1 MSPRDAVRVRQAA
14 RAVGLYVAAASA
26 LIVAGGVGILVAV
39 ILSTSRVE
47 GDDGREPGEHGGGW
61 DRPRGDD
68 FVVDVDRILPVVVV
82 LGLLGVLLLTLVA
95 WFAARRSVRPLA
107 ETLRRQRDF
116 VADASHELRTPLTA
130 LSSRIQVL
138 ERRRDRGDPLDETI
152 QALRQ
157 DAALMTD
164 VLTDLLLAAEPGS
177 EGIRGSADA
186 VSCAERAVASL
197 RLLAEEADVRL
208 VVTGPVAQA
217 DQRAEAGPD
226 GSGATAAISPTTLT
240 RVLVALIDNAI
251 QHSPPGATV
260 TISVAASEPRG
271 VELRVADEG
280 EGIQGIDATRVFD
293 RFARSAETGRRRG
306 FGLGLSLVHDVAVRA
321 GGSVRVERTS
331 PDGTTFLLTLPR
343 AR

>member
-1 MSPRDAVRVRQAA
+1 MSFRDAVRVRQAA

-47 GDDGREPGEHGGGW
+47 GDDGREPSEHGGGLG
-61 DRPRGDD
+61 RPRGDD

-82 LGLLGVLLLTLVA
+82 LGILGVLLLTLVA

-186 VSCAERAVASL
+186 LLCAERAAASL
-197 RLLAEEADVRL
+197 HLLAEEADVRL
-208 VVTGPVAQA
+208 VVIGPVEQT
-217 DQRAEAGPD
+217 DHGAEAAV
-226 GSGATAAISPTTLT
+226 GSGAAAAISPTTLT

-260 TISVAASEPRG
+260 TISVAAAGPRG